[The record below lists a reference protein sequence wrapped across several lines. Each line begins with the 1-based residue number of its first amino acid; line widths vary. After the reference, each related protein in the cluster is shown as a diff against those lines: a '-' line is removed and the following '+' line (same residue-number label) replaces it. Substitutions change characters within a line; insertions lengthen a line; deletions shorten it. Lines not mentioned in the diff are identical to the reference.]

1 MWDAGEF
8 IAAVHTFGIPHQ
20 PGTPLYVMLA
30 RAWSLAMPFAST
42 ALATNFF
49 SAACSAASGG
59 VLALILT
66 RVTRSWPMALAGALC
81 AGGMF
86 TEWSNATETE
96 VSGSVLLLAMLGLL
110 AALYA
115 SGAGNAG
122 SSGSAGSAK
131 WRAATAYAFALAVPL
146 HIGAL
151 VAAPAALVLVA
162 HRDDGSLEWSRALPL
177 ASVMLFAAG
186 IGIANVSVVVLGLV
200 AIVGVALVRR
210 RERGEVLAMLGC
222 ALLAISALAVLVV
235 RARFDPWL
243 NEGAPSTLRALW
255 DVIGRRQ
262 YEVAG
267 MWPRRAPLWVQVA
280 NWFEYA
286 DWQVALGLSD
296 GVAPSWRRT
305 PITIVFAALGLV
317 GGRAHRQ
324 LHRPSWRA
332 LVVLLASATVG
343 LIVYLNFKAGASF
356 GWGVLADS
364 APHEVR
370 DRDYFF
376 VLGFWVWGTW
386 AGIGAVAL
394 AERVYARW
402 APIGALVAALPLVLN
417 APAADRRAEPERSI
431 ARVTALALLASA
443 PANAVL
449 ITGGDN
455 DSFPAWYAQAVEG
468 VRPDVTVVVA
478 PLLGTEWYRAQLA
491 RRASLVTQGE
501 IAHTR
506 SASTMIAAVARE
518 ARARGRPIAASIMTP
533 ADTREAVG
541 DLTIVRGVVYVE
553 RAWATSGARA
563 FASPAVVHL
572 GTDAPD
578 VDTAFAAAFVR
589 THQLSS
595 SPSTD
600 AGIDPAPE
608 SFLAYLRCPAQYL
621 AVARRGIALSSLD
634 SVCKLR

>member
-1 MWDAGEF
+1 MWDAGEL

-20 PGTPLYVMLA
+20 PGTPLYVLLA
-30 RAWSLAMPFAST
+30 RAWALAMPFAST
-42 ALATNFF
+42 ALASNLF
-49 SAACSAASGG
+49 SAACTAAAGG
-59 VLALILT
+59 VLALVLA
-66 RVTRSWPMALAGALC
+66 RAMRSWPMALAGALC

-86 TEWSNATETE
+86 TVWSSATETE
-96 VSGSVLLLAMLGLL
+96 VYATVLLLAMLALL
-110 AALYA
+110 AALAA
-115 SGAGNAG
+115 SEAQGARAG
-122 SSGSAGSAK
+122 K
-131 WRAATAYAFALAVPL
+131 WRVAAAYAFALAVPL

-162 HRDDGSLEWSRALPL
+162 HREDGALDWPRALPL
-177 ASVMLFAAG
+177 VAVLLFSAG
-186 IGIANVSVVVLGLV
+186 IGIASIPVMVAGIV
-200 AIVGVALVRR
+200 AIVCVAIARPR
-210 RERGEVLAMLGC
+210 ARGEMLAMTGC

-235 RARFDPWL
+235 RARYDPWL

-262 YEVAG
+262 YDVAG
-267 MWPRRAPLWVQVA
+267 MWPRQAPLWVQVA

-296 GVAPSWRRT
+296 GVAPSWVRT
-305 PITIVFAALGLV
+305 PITILFAALGIA
-317 GGRAHRQ
+317 GSRAHWR

-332 LVVLLASATVG
+332 FAVLFASATAG

-356 GWGVLADS
+356 GWGVLPDS

-376 VLGFWVWGTW
+376 VLGFWVWGAW

-394 AERVYARW
+394 AQRVRAQW
-402 APIGALVAALPLVLN
+402 APIGALAAALPLVLN

-431 ARVTALALLASA
+431 ARLTALALLESA

-449 ITGGDN
+449 FTGGDN
-455 DSFPAWYAQAVEG
+455 DSFPAWYAQAVED

-478 PLLGTEWYRAQLA
+478 PLLGTSWYRAQLA
-491 RRASLVTQGE
+491 RRTPLVTQGE
-501 IAHTR
+501 IARTR
-506 SASTMIAAVARE
+506 DAATMIAAVARE
-518 ARARGRPIAASIMTP
+518 ARARGRPVAASIMT
-533 ADTREAVG
+533 AAATRDAVG
-541 DLTIVRGVVYVE
+541 GLTVVRGVVYVE
-553 RAWATSGARA
+553 RDRASDSGAGPGQA
-563 FASPAVVHL
+563 AQAAIVHL
-572 GTDAPD
+572 GADVAD

-589 THQLSS
+589 AHPL
-595 SPSTD
+595 PPVSTAG

-621 AVARRGIALSSLD
+621 ALARRGIALASLD

>member
-1 MWDAGEF
+1 MWDAGEL

-20 PGTPLYVMLA
+20 PGTPLYVTLA

-42 ALATNFF
+42 ALSTNLF
-49 SAACSAASGG
+49 SAVCTAAAGG
-59 VLALILT
+59 VLALIIA
-66 RVTRSWPMALAGALC
+66 RVTRSWPMALAAALC

-86 TEWSNATETE
+86 TVWSSATETE
-96 VSGSVLLLAMLGLL
+96 VYASVLLLAMLALL
-110 AALYA
+110 AALLA
-115 SGAGNAG
+115 SGAGNSTG
-122 SSGSAGSAK
+122 TK
-131 WRAATAYAFALAVPL
+131 WRVATGYAFALAVPL

-162 HRDDGSLEWSRALPL
+162 HRDDGALEWPRALPL
-177 ASVMLFAAG
+177 AAVMLFAAG
-186 IGIANVSVVVLGLV
+186 IGIANIAVVAAGLV
-200 AIVGVALVRR
+200 AVLLVAVVRPR
-210 RERGEVLAMLGC
+210 ARGEVRAMFGC
-222 ALLAISALAVLVV
+222 ALLAISALAMLVV

-262 YEVAG
+262 YDVAG
-267 MWPRRAPLWVQVA
+267 MWPRQAALWVQVA

-286 DWQVALGLSD
+286 DWQVALGLSN
-296 GVAPSWRRT
+296 GVSASWTRT
-305 PITIVFAALGLV
+305 PITVVFAALGLV
-317 GGRAHRQ
+317 GSRTHWRM
-324 LHRPSWRA
+324 HRPSWRA
-332 LVVLLASATVG
+332 LAVLFASATAG

-356 GWGVLADS
+356 GWGVLPDS

-376 VLGFWVWGTW
+376 VLGFWVWGAW

-394 AERVYARW
+394 AERVRAQW
-402 APIGALVAALPLVLN
+402 APIGALAAALPLVLN
-417 APAADRRAEPERSI
+417 APAADRRAVPERSI
-431 ARVTALALLASA
+431 ARVTALALLESA
-443 PANAVL
+443 PPDAVL

-506 SASTMIAAVARE
+506 PASTMIAAIARE
-518 ARARGRPIAASIMTP
+518 ARARGRPVAASIMTP
-533 ADTREAVG
+533 AATREAVG
-541 DLTIVRGVVYVE
+541 DLTVARGVVYVE
-553 RAWATSGARA
+553 RAWALNRTPRSAPSSIA
-563 FASPAVVHL
+563 HL
-572 GTDAPD
+572 GPDAPD
-578 VDTAFAAAFVR
+578 VDTVFAAAFVR
-589 THQLSS
+589 AHPLPS
-595 SPSTD
+595 SPSAD

-608 SFLAYLRCPAQYL
+608 SFLAYLGCPSQYL
-621 AVARRGIALSSLD
+621 AVARHGIAASSLD